1 MTPKLLLLATIAYAI
16 SLGLFFGW
24 RRGLKSF
31 IFWSF
36 MGSAFIEVGAT
47 QWGFNRGFSDTL
59 LKQMLIIF
67 GLAAPI
73 YAVARHASFWAAEC
87 RSTARTL
94 QPRRSAAKY
103 AIHLAPLL
111 NLALP
116 GGGIIITAG
125 AFLYARSKAKNL
137 VQQITDSVRFQAVWS
152 LMLLVAYIL
161 SAMPVGIY
169 MSAVVIFLG
178 IARIITGTVVISRGC
193 EFRYYQTLGERTFN
207 FKRIFGGKTLTKS
220 NKGL

>member
-24 RRGLKSF
+24 RRGLKNF

-36 MGSAFIEVGAT
+36 MGSALIEVGAT

-59 LKQMLIIF
+59 LKHMLIIL
-67 GLAAPI
+67 GLGAPI
-73 YAVARHASFWAAEC
+73 YAAARHASFWADAC
-87 RSTARTL
+87 RSKARTQ
-94 QPRRSAAKY
+94 QPRQSAAKF
-103 AIHLAPLL
+103 AIHLTPLL

-116 GGGIIITAG
+116 GGGIIITG
-125 AFLYARSKAKNL
+125 ATFLYARSKAKKL
-137 VQQITDSVRFQAVWS
+137 VPQITDSVRFQAGWS
-152 LMLLVAYIL
+152 LMLLIAYIL

-193 EFRYYQTLGERTFN
+193 EFRYYQTLGKRTFN
-207 FKRIFGGKTLTKS
+207 FKRIFDGKTLTKS